1 MLLSAVPI
9 GAFAQEDRFYLM
21 VKGNGWSCSNTESE
35 IPSKYKMTKTS
46 GKNEW
51 TITFDA
57 TDTDFFDGGTCWF
70 HFHQF
75 YGTSTKNPNK
85 TNRSGDPTTIS
96 MDTEYNNV
104 AWNSD
109 GNSWGFTNANSG
121 TYTIKFSRVDGD
133 KVMVTHNTI
142 TITPNGGYFED
153 SQAVTLTSSNG
164 ADVYY
169 TTDGTNPTSSSSH
182 VSSGSS
188 FTLTNSATVKA
199 GIKDA
204 GNNIIGITSTEF
216 TKNSTSA
223 VYIGGCIGGK
233 NASWDYTTYPM
244 TYDSTEDA
252 WYYDISASNFSAWT
266 RASDAGC
273 IGVDFR
279 FREVYGG
286 TTYYVFST
294 GDADNAHTQLTSS
307 YQNLAYNSTGAGNR
321 FVGIA
326 EVANATNYRVWYKVD
341 NGTRKAKVVVSAIPT
356 ITFSPAS
363 QTYNTSTINVTLTSS
378 DNSTIYYT
386 TNGAT
391 PTASSSTVASGG
403 TVTISGTRTIK
414 AGALVDGTIQ
424 GIVSSTYTYDNG
436 ASTSTGIYYLVG
448 NFMSDDGSSVNTINK
463 IFRMKAV
470 GNNKYS
476 FDIPATLNAKFY
488 VVDNASHSFGPF
500 ADGSTWN
507 LTSSVPSTD
516 GTSSGTMTNDA
527 SDGHNCWNMTDRGIT
542 SDGMYTVTITD
553 DGNGTPISWEI
564 KHTSLTRVVYFLPD
578 QGVAQPAYMTRNS
591 GATGDN
597 KFFGNVY
604 LNEGQECFVLGNIK
618 GKSAWTSSSQP
629 MPTADKLYK
638 QGNGGGY
645 AVGSGT
651 NPEMPSG
658 YSDWH
663 KVYPALKNT
672 GFKVQPAGA
681 MTLEYNPSKGQDE
694 EEKYSDNYNIGGE
707 VMRASGDPMTIIE
720 SMAVIGN
727 GVGTDWNLSNA
738 RAMTYNSTL
747 KCWEVTIVTAS
758 TESID
763 NKFRFVANGS
773 WDNNWYENGTA
784 ATDKARVPYTGTG
797 EGHAATEA
805 DVNVVEKTTD
815 AHVTTERDIIFNRP
829 VGTWTIRF
837 YTDTESSS
845 GGNFFTYKYYYTITG
860 EASTAPEATLS
871 PGTTTWD
878 NYTLNEAKALTVT
891 LENANGYNYSFGTDT
906 SLGSYGTGTAFGNL
920 SYNGTSV
927 YLGSQLV
934 AEKTNAVTIHLQG
947 TDGTNVGTTHS
958 YTYTFVEPTPITATI
973 TTQGG
978 FYINKVMVEVDY
990 TGDAATPLY
999 WKIGGAPTTS
1009 DNLVSYTDDHENFYN
1024 RKFMLSTPGQLYVG
1038 DGTNTSVPVTFDFTY
1053 STSENY
1059 KNYYNNGKDA
1069 QTVAAGGGANATN
1082 IFLKK
1087 SEFEN
1092 LRIYAYDWTYD
1103 QALRTEQNTANPG
1116 LYVEST
1122 KGVIKVSEEGYYVIS
1137 ADETTATKVAEGT
1150 TDAQQARSYADTGF
1164 ATLLRD
1170 PHVKLTNDYPGALMS
1185 DSRSIKIGG
1194 ETYYYL
1200 TLPYSRLHAS
1210 TDEVGIVV
1218 SRVQDTHASNVAKE
1232 SDKYKYPA
1240 YGGVVLH
1247 GNSSFIYNSVDKGG
1261 NNYINSLV
1269 DISTLVVQDAN
1280 ANMVY
1285 FTNPDGWAQPWCY
1298 AFSDNGNNGA
1308 WPGRPMVKVGNYWC
1322 MSFPNGYD
1330 KVIFNNNSDSQKTG
1344 DLAYGSGVKY
1354 YDKTGTFEGS
1364 EPVLDKSDYTTFI
1377 SKPSEV
1383 EVEYTRQPNGE
1394 DYYRVMPYD
1403 KTILLDPTWGGA
1415 IKETTTNNYNTEENV
1430 PNWNGITGND
1440 NEHSGYRKMIDGEL
1454 KQLVNNLDKTKTYTV
1469 QAIVRGWGYEG
1480 AKLKLTVGDG
1490 TPTEIDFVNPS
1501 AKSYVNKNGRVDD
1514 RYTEGPDPDDE
1525 NIMHGA
1531 DYGWMKIEASGRPS
1545 QVTGNLQIT
1554 LTPTFGATKKYD
1566 LADVILLE
1574 DANTAG
1580 HYWTKLPTDET
1591 SADAIKDGEI
1601 DMTNRTTY
1609 NAFSFFDRN
1618 AGNPNAIIKASNR
1631 TVIGLRSGIA
1641 DVQAA
1646 DGTVSKD
1653 AVDHIQSRNTIS
1665 QNEDGTTWSGR
1676 YLYLYDESDATQ
1688 FETAYIRSA
1697 CNTYGATVPFTM
1709 IGAKYDRK
1717 FTSGNHT
1724 TIFLPY
1730 SLTTSQLKAAGFT
1743 QLANV
1748 KVISDV
1754 NSDITLNTWD
1764 LTQAEP
1770 TDYTTEAGKGYI
1782 VVAGTLPG
1790 KTYAALEDFYKPDGG
1805 IAVQPASLG
1814 QTTEQTGLVGN
1825 YEYCLR
1831 YQKDGNYMNYSYQ
1844 NNKFRALSTSGA
1856 GTKPFRA
1863 TFAVPLGSN
1872 ASRYTILNPVFVDVD
1887 DIVPTAIDGVETVAE
1902 GDSRIYTLD
1911 GRLVSNSGK
1920 LSELPRGIYVR
1931 NGRKIVVK

>member
-1 MLLSAVPI
+1 MKKLLTILSVVLLLAIPI
-9 GAFAQEDRFYLM
+9 GVQ
-21 VKGNGWSCSNTESE
+21 
-35 IPSKYKMTKTS
+35 
-46 GKNEW
+46 
-51 TITFDA
+51 
-57 TDTDFFDGGTCWF
+57 
-70 HFHQF
+70 
-75 YGTSTKNPNK
+75 
-85 TNRSGDPTTIS
+85 
-96 MDTEYNNV
+96 
-104 AWNSD
+104 
-109 GNSWGFTNANSG
+109 
-121 TYTIKFSRVDGD
+121 
-133 KVMVTHNTI
+133 
-142 TITPNGGYFED
+142 
-153 SQAVTLTSSNG
+153 
-164 ADVYY
+164 ADVTFYVAHK
-169 TTDGTNPTSSSSH
+169 DCSDPSDIKAHIWGT
-182 VSSGSS
+182 
-188 FTLTNSATVKA
+188 
-199 GIKDA
+199 
-204 GNNIIGITSTEF
+204 GIT
-216 TKNSTSA
+216 
-223 VYIGGCIGGK
+223 G
-233 NASWDYTTYPM
+233 TTYPGVSYNSSS
-244 TYDSTEDA
+244 TSCPVVISKEIHDGISFEKFVVTTSNSVNVIFNTNGDADKTANIEPITDSYYYVYDKSTQSYTAYDSSSALADA
-252 WYYDISASNFSAWT
+252 VMSVYVGGFNDNTWGTTTAHKLTRSGNEYYIDFTSSEFNDLLRDFNNGT
-266 RASDAGC
+266 YF
-273 IGVDFR
+273 DFR
-279 FREVYGG
+279 FQEKVGTGEVYSS
-286 TTYYVFST
+286 YANN
-294 GDADNAHTQLTSS
+294 DAADSYSVLTSS
-307 YQNLAYNSTGAGNR
+307 YQQLKSSIGSDNNR
-321 FVGIA
+321 FLRVDAVSG
-326 EVANATNYRVWYKVD
+326 ATNYRVWYK
-341 NGTRKAKVVVSAIPT
+341 NEYGTRMAKVVVTAIPT

-391 PTASSSTVASGG
+391 PTANSSTVASGG

-448 NFMSDDGSSVNTINK
+448 NFMSDDGNSVNTINK

-488 VVDNASHSFGPF
+488 VVDDASHSFGPL
-500 ADGSTWN
+500 AGGSTWN
-507 LTSSVPSTD
+507 LTLGVPSTD

-527 SDGHNCWNMTDRGIT
+527 SDGHNCWKMTDRGIT

-604 LNEGQECFVLGNIK
+604 LNEDQQCFVLGNIK

-694 EEKYSDNYNIGGE
+694 EEKYSGNDNIGGE

-906 SLGSYGTGTAFGNL
+906 SLGSYGTETVFGNL

-927 YLGSQLV
+927 YLGSTLV
-934 AEKTNAVTIHLQG
+934 AENTKTVTIHIQG
-947 TDGTNVGTTHS
+947 TNGSNVGTQHD

-978 FYINKVMVEVDY
+978 FYINKVMVEVEY
-990 TGDAATPLY
+990 TGDAGTPLY

-1038 DGTNTSVPVTFDFTY
+1038 DGTNTSDPVTFDFTY

-1069 QTVAAGGGANATN
+1069 QTVAAGGGKDATN

-1122 KGVIKVSEEGYYVIS
+1122 KGVIQVSEEGYYIIS

-1150 TDAQQARSYADTGF
+1150 TNAQQARSYADTGF

-1170 PHVKLTNDYPGALMS
+1170 PHVKLTNDYPGALMT

-1218 SRVQDTHASNVAKE
+1218 SRVKDTHASNISKE

-1269 DISTLVVQDAN
+1269 DISTLVVHDDN

-1298 AFSDNGNNGA
+1298 AFSGSDNNGA

-1322 MSFPNGYD
+1322 MSFANGYD
-1330 KVIFNNNSDSQKTG
+1330 TVIFNNNSGSQTG
-1344 DLAYGSGVKY
+1344 NLAYVSGVKY

-1394 DYYRVMPYD
+1394 DYYRVMSHD

-1430 PNWNGITGND
+1430 PNWNGVTGND
-1440 NEHSGYRKMIDGEL
+1440 NAHSGYRKMIDGEL

-1580 HYWTKLPTDET
+1580 HYWTKLPNDET
-1591 SADAIKDGEI
+1591 SAAAIKAGEI
-1601 DMTNRTTY
+1601 DMQDRTTY

-1618 AGNPNAIIKASNR
+1618 EGNPNAIIKASNR
-1631 TVIGLRSGIA
+1631 TVIGLRKGIA

-1665 QNEDGTTWSGR
+1665 QNEDGTTWSGL
-1676 YLYLYDESDATQ
+1676 YLYLYDESGKKED
-1688 FETAYIRSA
+1688 
-1697 CNTYGATVPFTM
+1697 CNAYGATVPFTM
-1709 IGAKYDRK
+1709 IGAKYDRQ
-1717 FTSGNHT
+1717 FTTGNHS

-1730 SLTTSQLKAAGFT
+1730 SLPTSQLKAAGFT

-1748 KVISDV
+1748 KEISDV

-1764 LTQAEP
+1764 LTKETPKA
-1770 TDYTTEAGKGYI
+1770 YSTEAGKGYI
-1782 VVAGTLPG
+1782 VVAGNISG
-1790 KTYAALEDFYKPDGG
+1790 KTYAALENFYKPSGG
-1805 IAVQPASLG
+1805 IAVQPASDG

-1872 ASRYTILNPVFVDVD
+1872 ASRYTILKAVFVDVD